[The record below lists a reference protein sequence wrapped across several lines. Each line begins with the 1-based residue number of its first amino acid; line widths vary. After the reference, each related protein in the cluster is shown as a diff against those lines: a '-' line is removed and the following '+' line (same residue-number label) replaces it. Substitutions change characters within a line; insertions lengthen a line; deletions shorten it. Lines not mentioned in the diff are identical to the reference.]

1 MKKIFG
7 ALLIAVCIG
16 MAMPAQAQIHF
27 GVKGGLNLS
36 KASFSNVK
44 ENFKKDNFTGFFI
57 GPMAEFNIP
66 IVGLGVDAA
75 LLFAQRG
82 IKVSD
87 ADADVTVKQ
96 NGIDIPVNLK
106 YNIGLGSLAGIYL
119 AAGPD
124 FYFDF
129 EKKTGIDKKK
139 AEVGI
144 NVGAGLKLLNHLQVG
159 ANYNIPLG
167 DTADIDG
174 GGSYK
179 TKTWQVSVAYIFPIL
194 LVLINSFKK
203 KAYISRYPFAI
214 PTDKMFVGLENY
226 VNGLTKTGFFQA
238 FGWTLFITVFSV
250 AVILLCTSMCA
261 WYINRVTN
269 TLTKTMYML
278 CLFSMVVPF
287 QMVMFTLSK
296 IANILKLN
304 TPWGLIIIY
313 LGYGAGLAVFMF
325 SGFVKSIPIEIEE
338 AAMIDGCTPIQTFF
352 KVVLPVMKPTCVTV
366 AILETMWIWND
377 YLLPYLVLDIKK
389 YKTISIAIQYLKGG
403 YGTIDMGAM
412 MGVLVLSI
420 IPIIAFY
427 LACQKYIIEGV
438 VAGAVKG

>member
-66 IVGLGVDAA
+66 IVGLGVDAS

-82 IKVSD
+82 IKVSEGND
-87 ADADVTVKQ
+87 DITVKQ

-106 YNIGLGSLAGIYL
+106 YTIGLGSLAGIYL

-129 EKKTGIDKKK
+129 AGNKTIEGMRTDKKK

-167 DTADIDG
+167 NTADIEG
-174 GGSYK
+174 TNASYK
-179 TKTWQVSVAYIFPIL
+179 TKTWQVSVAYIF
-194 LVLINSFKK
+194 
-203 KAYISRYPFAI
+203 
-214 PTDKMFVGLENY
+214 
-226 VNGLTKTGFFQA
+226 
-238 FGWTLFITVFSV
+238 
-250 AVILLCTSMCA
+250 
-261 WYINRVTN
+261 
-269 TLTKTMYML
+269 
-278 CLFSMVVPF
+278 
-287 QMVMFTLSK
+287 
-296 IANILKLN
+296 
-304 TPWGLIIIY
+304 
-313 LGYGAGLAVFMF
+313 
-325 SGFVKSIPIEIEE
+325 
-338 AAMIDGCTPIQTFF
+338 
-352 KVVLPVMKPTCVTV
+352 
-366 AILETMWIWND
+366 
-377 YLLPYLVLDIKK
+377 
-389 YKTISIAIQYLKGG
+389 
-403 YGTIDMGAM
+403 
-412 MGVLVLSI
+412 
-420 IPIIAFY
+420 
-427 LACQKYIIEGV
+427 
-438 VAGAVKG
+438 